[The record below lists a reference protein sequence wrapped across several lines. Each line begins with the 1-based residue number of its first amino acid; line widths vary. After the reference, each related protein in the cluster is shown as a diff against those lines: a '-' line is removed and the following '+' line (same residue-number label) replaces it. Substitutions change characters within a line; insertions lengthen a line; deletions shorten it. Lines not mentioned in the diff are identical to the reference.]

1 MSSDAMPPLGP
12 PPFRFT
18 PENGLA
24 QGAAFSQPFKAL
36 TSLIVIGSAW
46 WLIDLWLTGKFGAT
60 GMAGLRA
67 AGWFILGWGLLAW
80 TGWEVLNSQVR
91 LDAQGLHQSWIWHK
105 RMAYDD
111 LAYASLIRVRGLEWL
126 LAPRFYVRTL
136 VGKFAVFYVSD
147 PALWQE
153 CERMA
158 HELKTFRQM

>member
-1 MSSDAMPPLGP
+1 M
-12 PPFRFT
+12 
-18 PENGLA
+18 
-24 QGAAFSQPFKAL
+24 K
-36 TSLIVIGSAW
+36 
-46 WLIDLWLTGKFGAT
+46 
-60 GMAGLRA
+60 LRA
-67 AGWFILGWGLLAW
+67 ELHVHLDGAVEPETLLEIDPSLTREEISA
-80 TGWEVLNSQVR
+80 
-91 LDAQGLHQSWIWHK
+91 

-111 LAYASLIRVRGLEWL
+111 LAYATLIRVRGLEWL